1 MSSIEIESL
10 EDVTACETCGTSY
23 ANGFRVRID
32 GEHAFELTPVAACFD
47 GEDYSEADLFKRL
60 LEHLGHDL
68 VHSTEDDAY
77 ERALKAGGHS
87 IERM

>member
-1 MSSIEIESL
+1 MATIEIETL
-10 EDVTACETCGTSY
+10 EDVIECDACGMSY
-23 ANGFRVRID
+23 ATGFRVRID
-32 GEHAFELTPVAACFD
+32 GEHAFELTPGAACFD